1 MANNCL
7 VRLIAFYLP
16 QFHPIPE
23 NDEWWGKGFTDWRNV
38 AMAKPLF
45 KGHYQPHIPADLG
58 FYDLRLSEVR
68 NAQADLARAYG
79 IYGFCYYHYWFNGKR
94 LLERP
99 FEEVLK
105 SGEPDF
111 PFCLC
116 WANENWTKSWDGQEK
131 EILLKQEYS
140 EEDDL
145 RHILWLAQAFKDKR
159 YIRIEG
165 KPLLLVYRASRL
177 PNPARTAE
185 TWRKEATRLGVGEP
199 YLCGVESFP
208 EEHQEPSTIAF
219 DASVEFQPDWTHL
232 GEKLLDRA
240 YKDHT
245 VFRYGDIVE
254 RMMNKDKVPYKRF
267 PCVTPSWDNSPRRK
281 SRACI
286 FIESNPE
293 IYERWLRKTL
303 EGLNS
308 SKPEENLVFINAWN
322 EWGEGNHLEPDH
334 RFGRSFLEATR
345 RALWILGFNVDSISS
360 QHIYE
365 DCLALVNLRRKEEAI
380 FGLKRLSASFPKNAL
395 FHNDLVALHYQKG
408 EIGRALQDFKSTG
421 EVDYVQDTFAS
432 RCKQRSAK
440 RTLYQT
446 FWNVCL
452 FLSKRMKNILNSTVQ

>member
-1 MANNCL
+1 MSNNCL

-23 NDEWWGKGFTDWRNV
+23 NDEWWGNGFTDWKNV
-38 AMAKPLF
+38 AIARPLF

-68 NAQADLARAYG
+68 KAQADLAREYG

-140 EEDDL
+140 EQDDL
-145 RHILWLAQAFKDKR
+145 QHILWLAQVFKDKR

-165 KPLLLVYRASRL
+165 KPLMLVYRANRL
-177 PNPARTAE
+177 PNPARTAGI
-185 TWRKEATRLGVGEP
+185 WRKEAMRLGVGEL
-199 YLCGVESFP
+199 YLCRVESFL
-208 EEHQEPSTIAF
+208 EEHQDPSTIGF

-232 GEKLLDRA
+232 GKRILRSG
-240 YKDHT
+240 YKDHI

-254 RMMNKDKVPYKRF
+254 QMLSKERVPYKRF

-281 SRACI
+281 SCAYI

-293 IYERWLRKTL
+293 VYERWLRKTL
-303 EGLNS
+303 ERLYP
-308 SKPEENLVFINAWN
+308 SKPEEKLVFINAWN

-334 RFGRSFLEATR
+334 RFGRGFLEATR
-345 RALWILGFNVDSISS
+345 RALWISGFNINSITS

-365 DCLALVNLRRKEEAI
+365 DCLILVNLRRKEEATL
-380 FGLKRLSASFPKNAL
+380 GLKWLSASFPENAL
-395 FHNDLVALHYQKG
+395 FNNEMRALCDQKG
-408 EIGRALQDFKSTG
+408 EKEKVFKRFGKAMESVIHKMSLLENAHKVLG
-421 EVDYVQDTFAS
+421 
-432 RCKQRSAK
+432 KK
-440 RTLYQT
+440 
-446 FWNVCL
+446 
-452 FLSKRMKNILNSTVQ
+452 